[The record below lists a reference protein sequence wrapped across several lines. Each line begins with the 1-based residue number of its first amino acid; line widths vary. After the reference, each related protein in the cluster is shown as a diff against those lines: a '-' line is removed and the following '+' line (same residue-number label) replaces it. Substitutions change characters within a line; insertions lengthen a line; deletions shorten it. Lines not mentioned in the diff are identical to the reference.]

1 MSHWSSTKVV
11 QIDETSVHSILSVR
25 STSWLWLYRCWLKA
39 ALVEAT
45 ILCLPVVSQNERI
58 ELSRLL
64 LLLHLSVLVYIN
76 CHVHA
81 CKHICLLARRRL
93 LHTHHLGLVS
103 ISSLLSLLG
112 ILKVVSILLL
122 MLLMLLLLS
131 KMLVRKSIKCWVLAS
146 RCLLV
151 YVRVRVHV
159 HESLDIYTTLVVVKA
174 CLISFGLLEIGKVI
188 DRLHGVS
195 ILKIWKSIHDIVTRL
210 CYWYHVKVDQVSHYF
225 RGSDF
230 VRGDYLF
237 LLLPYLFL
245 FILLF
250 RISGLFFLVILVTF
264 FLSRACYPFDKLIEL
279 LSVVPI

>member
-39 ALVEAT
+39 AFVETT

-103 ISSLLSLLG
+103 ISSLLSLLR

-131 KMLVRKSIKCWVLAS
+131 KMLVRKSIKCWVLAC

-151 YVRVRVHV
+151 YVLIRVHV

-210 CYWYHVKVDQVSHYF
+210 CY
-225 RGSDF
+225 
-230 VRGDYLF
+230 
-237 LLLPYLFL
+237 
-245 FILLF
+245 
-250 RISGLFFLVILVTF
+250 
-264 FLSRACYPFDKLIEL
+264 
-279 LSVVPI
+279 